1 MLDGAEMAASSI
13 IRPNCRRRTDSSPH
27 ALDAEA
33 PHEGPMGLGPIEG
46 SEAPYSRNCRVD
58 VIDEDPADTVLDNL
72 RDGFALKRDP
82 VGLIAH

>member
-1 MLDGAEMAASSI
+1 
-13 IRPNCRRRTDSSPH
+13 
-27 ALDAEA
+27 
-33 PHEGPMGLGPIEG
+33 MGLGPIEG